1 MVPSTRH
8 SSSKTT
14 HLNLNVLPAPLL
26 GDLLS
31 DTLLVHPIDSNRVRR
46 VRVRVD
52 KSKEIDVDIDIERKG
67 ISQL

>member
-31 DTLLVHPIDSNRVRR
+31 DTLLVHPIDSIRVRR
-46 VRVRVD
+46 VRVRVG
-52 KSKEIDVDIDIERKG
+52 KSKEIDVDIERKG